1 MLQQG
6 IMYQGKPIF
15 TFSEPD
21 NLRLEQDGAEWY
33 VEQVSQYTSTM
44 ADGAKSD
51 FYMTETNKG
60 ASGGKFTTVRQ
71 NVMEFF

>member
-1 MLQQG
+1 MVQQG
-6 IMYQGKPIF
+6 IMYQGQPIF
-15 TFSEPD
+15 TSSGSGS
-21 NLRLEQDGAEWY
+21 LRLDSIGAEWY
-33 VEQVSQYTSTM
+33 TEKVSQYTETT

-51 FYMTETNKG
+51 FYMTETNG

>member
-15 TFSEPD
+15 TYSNG
-21 NLRLEQDGAEWY
+21 NLRLEEDGEWY

-60 ASGGKFTTVRQ
+60 GSGGKFTTVRQ